1 MFFDRLYKS
10 ITPLA
15 LALAFA
21 GCSDYFEMPDQEP
34 VPGAPGTLTI
44 QLSNTRGSRSEAS
57 KNSENLIDNVIVC
70 LYPNTAAENVE
81 AVATGIFTGRNAD
94 GGDKVTMY
102 LTDEMIS
109 TLFEDID
116 GKTCKVFVVA
126 NYPVGATLPDKPT
139 IAQLKAIPVTS
150 TFRTVPVQP
159 SFIMTGSGTEVIY
172 HKSTETGTKG
182 TAGGSVILTR
192 AAAKIQLNLKFP
204 ESLTVTNASGEK
216 ETWVPGIDATLSAM
230 LNRGVQ
236 TSVAYPVGTEANPWK
251 PNEATSYYD
260 SDASND
266 ESCRDFDLKL
276 NTVTGTYDMKV
287 PFYTYPNAWS
297 ASLLETNTTNIT
309 LRVRWGRLSEGE
321 TTPSSWVNYYYQVPV
336 TPVGINQIDRNYS
349 YNINLE
355 VGMFGSLLPET
366 PTEIEGS
373 YQIVNWSD
381 QEVPV
386 EIKDFRYLVVNPNV
400 VTIDNEANILIPFYS
415 SHPLK
420 EDMDITMTFQRFN
433 FFTGDYGDVVN
444 ITIPKET
451 IDASV
456 SGDEKM
462 VTYGI
467 VKEGTQSYI
476 RINHPLLI
484 WTPKN
489 VNGNTVSLTDV
500 QNRPTNPT
508 EQNIQNAVNTYVS
521 RNIDKFVPPTTAAE
535 IADAEPYSAY
545 VFNIKIQHADNAKYN
560 ADIKITQYPAM
571 YIDPVRNPGGG
582 TTSYNGTRAT
592 GNVIVNAGYG
602 SSGSNILGTM
612 DNTLSGSNANPNMY
626 IINVSQLSEGSGY
639 SIGDPRSPFT
649 NNNLSGADNLTTR
662 ASDDVAAGAYTGTFN
677 NYTQNVTNNWCR
689 RAPALYPNIN
699 QRTLTY
705 YYPTIED
712 KEEYVMMI
720 APKFRVASSYGKTQD
735 MNRQGAR
742 RRMATYQEF
751 NCPAGRW
758 RLPTYGELEYIVKL
772 SGTGKI
778 PILFTETTG
787 NLKGYWTAQGVCRV
801 NRDGTI
807 QLTNS
812 TTGSVRGIYDEWYWE
827 QYPQYSITPSGNN
840 YTYTL
845 GDMPRVIK

>member
-44 QLSNTRGSRSEAS
+44 QLSNTRGSRSEDS

-116 GKTCKVFVVA
+116 GNTCKVFVVA
-126 NYPVGATLPDKPT
+126 NYPVGVTLPDKPT

-204 ESLTVTNASGEK
+204 ESLTVTNASGEE

-260 SDASND
+260 SNASND

-276 NTVTGTYDMKV
+276 NPVTGTYDMKV

-400 VTIDNEANILIPFYS
+400 ISIDNEAEIRIPFYS
-415 SHPLK
+415 SHPI
-420 EDMDITMTFQRFN
+420 DDISNITMTFQRFN
-433 FFTGDYGDVVN
+433 FFSDGNGDVVN
-444 ITIPKET
+444 ITIPKAT

-456 SGDEKM
+456 DGNNKM
-462 VTYGI
+462 VSYEI
-467 VKEGTQSYI
+467 VNENSQSYI
-476 RINHPLLI
+476 KINHPLLV
-484 WTPKN
+484 WTP
-489 VNGNTVSLTDV
+489 VRANGTSEVPLTG
-500 QNRPTNPT
+500 QRKPNNNPT
-508 EQNIQNAVNTYVS
+508 EAQIQNTVDTYISENVS
-521 RNIDKFVPPTTAAE
+521 KFVPPTDEANAAPFSSY
-535 IADAEPYSAY
+535 I
-545 VFNIKIQHADNAKYN
+545 FKIHIQHKDNAKYSE
-560 ADIKITQYPAM
+560 DITITQYPAM
-571 YIDPVRNPGGG
+571 YIEADRNPGDG
-582 TTSYNGTRAT
+582 TTTNSG
-592 GNVIVNAGYG
+592 GNVYVNNG
-602 SSGSNILGTM
+602 STNNLGSVTGS
-612 DNTLSGSNANPNMY
+612 LSGNNSNPNMY
-626 IINVSQLSEGSGY
+626 IISISQLEETSKY
-639 SIGDPRSPFT
+639 FIGDPRMEYSNNDLSTENYYGQYPDLTTATENGASAGTWCTRAPFLYGT
-649 NNNLSGADNLTTR
+649 GDTGWGLSGTTR
-662 ASDDVAAGAYTGTFN
+662 RL
-677 NYTQNVTNNWCR
+677 Q
-689 RAPALYPNIN
+689 
-699 QRTLTY
+699 Y
-705 YYPTIED
+705 YYPTIESQD
-712 KEEYVMMI
+712 DQYKMRV
-720 APKFRVASSYGKTQD
+720 APKLRVASSYGKTTTVD
-735 MNRQGAR
+735 RDGAR
-742 RRMATYQEF
+742 RRMATYQEL

-758 RLPTYGELEYIVKL
+758 RLPTYGELQYIISL
-772 SGTGKI
+772 SSTGKI
-778 PILFTETTG
+778 PVLFSPGSE
-787 NLKGYWTAQGVCRV
+787 YWTAQGPCTV
-801 NRDGTI
+801 NSDGTI
-807 QLTNS
+807 KLVTVTNNS
-812 TTGSVRGIYDEWYWE
+812 YGNYYVRGVYDEWYWE
-827 QYPQYSITPSGNN
+827 QYPQYSIKPTGTN

-845 GDMPRVIK
+845 GDMPRVITN

>member
-266 ESCRDFDLKL
+266 ESCRDFDLTL

-400 VTIDNEANILIPFYS
+400 ISIDNEAEIRIPFYS
-415 SHPLK
+415 SHPI
-420 EDMDITMTFQRFN
+420 DDISNITMTFQRFN
-433 FFTGDYGDVVN
+433 FFNDGNGDVVN
-444 ITIPKET
+444 ITIPKAT

-456 SGDEKM
+456 DGNNKM
-462 VTYGI
+462 VSYEI
-467 VKEGTQSYI
+467 VNENSQSYI
-476 RINHPLLI
+476 KINHPLLV
-484 WTPKN
+484 WTP
-489 VNGNTVSLTDV
+489 VRANGTSEVPLTG
-500 QNRPTNPT
+500 QTKPNNNPT
-508 EQNIQNAVNTYVS
+508 EAQIQNTVDTYISENVS
-521 RNIDKFVPPTTAAE
+521 KFVPPTDEANAAPFSSY
-535 IADAEPYSAY
+535 I
-545 VFNIKIQHADNAKYN
+545 FKIHIQHKDNAKYSE
-560 ADIKITQYPAM
+560 DITITQYPAM
-571 YIDPVRNPGGG
+571 YIEADRNPGGG
-582 TTSYNGTRAT
+582 TTQYNGTTAT
-592 GNVIVNAGYG
+592 GNVIVNAGYIGTGGIFTNPLLG
-602 SSGSNILGTM
+602 SMS
-612 DNTLSGSNANPNMY
+612 NTLSGDNANPNMY
-626 IINVSQLSEGSGY
+626 IITVSQLNVGSDY
-639 SIGDPRSPFT
+639 TIGDPRSPYC
-649 NNNLSGADNLTTR
+649 NNNLSGTGSLTTPT
-662 ASDDVAAGAYTGTFN
+662 SNGGAAGAYTGTFN
-677 NYTQNVTNNWCR
+677 NYQNDGNGVNWCR
-689 RAPALYPNIN
+689 RAPAKYPNAN
-699 QRTLTY
+699 ERTLTY

-712 KEEYVMMI
+712 KDEYVNMI
-720 APKFRVASSYGKTQD
+720 APKFRVASSYGKTTEV
-735 MNRQGAR
+735 NRQGAR
-742 RRMATYQEF
+742 RRIATYQEV

-758 RLPTYGELEYIVKL
+758 RLPTKGELQYIITL
-772 SGTGKI
+772 SSTGKI
-778 PILFTETTG
+778 PVLFTI
-787 NLKGYWTAQGVCRV
+787 NSAYWTAQGKFTV

-807 QLTNS
+807 KES
-812 TTGSVRGIYDEWYWE
+812 TGTTAYVRGVYDEWYWE
-827 QYPQYSITPSGNN
+827 QYPEYNITPNGNN
-840 YTYTL
+840 YIYTL
-845 GDMPRVIK
+845 GDMPRVITN

>member
-57 KNSENLIDNVIVC
+57 KNSENLIHNVIVC

-415 SHPLK
+415 SHPVVK
-420 EDMDITMTFQRFN
+420 EDMDIKMTFQRFN
-433 FFTGDYGDVVN
+433 FFSGTEGDVVN

-462 VTYGI
+462 VTYDI
-467 VKEGTQSYI
+467 VKDGTQSYI

-484 WTPKN
+484 WTPMH
-489 VNGNTVSLTDV
+489 VVGNTSSEVLLTGRT
-500 QNRPTNPT
+500 RPTNPT
-508 EQNIQNAVNTYVS
+508 EQNIQNAVNSVVTQ
-521 RNIDKFVPPTTAAE
+521 IDKFEPPTTAAE
-535 IADAEPYSAY
+535 IADAVPYSAY
-545 VFNIKIQHADNAKYN
+545 VFKIRIQHHDNANYSE
-560 ADIKITQYPAM
+560 DITITQYPAM
-571 YIDPVRNPGGG
+571 YIEADRNPANA
-582 TTSYNGTRAT
+582 TTGALG
-592 GNVIVNAGYG
+592 GNVYINNYSLTTNNNTYG
-602 SSGSNILGTM
+602 VSTNWDG
-612 DNTLSGSNANPNMY
+612 NTNKNPNMY
-626 IINVSQLSEGSGY
+626 VISISQLEETSKY
-639 SIGDPRSPFT
+639 FIGDPRMEYSNNDLSTGNNYGQYPDLTTATRNGDPAGTWCERAPFLYGSGDT
-649 NNNLSGADNLTTR
+649 GWGLSGTTR
-662 ASDDVAAGAYTGTFN
+662 RL
-677 NYTQNVTNNWCR
+677 Q
-689 RAPALYPNIN
+689 
-699 QRTLTY
+699 Y
-705 YYPTIED
+705 YYPTIESQD
-712 KEEYVMMI
+712 NQYKMRV
-720 APKFRVASSYGKTQD
+720 APKIRVASSYGKSKQGL
-735 MNRQGAR
+735 NRDNAR
-742 RRMATYQEF
+742 RRIATYQEMGY
-751 NCPAGRW
+751 PAGRW
-758 RLPTYGELEYIVKL
+758 RLPTYGELEYIISL
-772 SGTGKI
+772 SQTGKI
-778 PILFTETTG
+778 PVLFNSGST
-787 NLKGYWTAQGVCRV
+787 YWTAQGACTV
-801 NRDGTI
+801 NTNGT
-807 QLTNS
+807 LNLSGS
-812 TTGSVRGIYDEWYWE
+812 TTGSHYVRGVYDEWYWE
-827 QYPQYSITPSGNN
+827 QYPQYSIKPTGTN

-845 GDMPRVIK
+845 GDMPRVITN